1 MKSCEIFLADETRA
15 AEFGR
20 HLGGRLQAG
29 HVVLLSG
36 PVGAGK
42 SHLSRAAIRHIVGAE
57 IDVPSPTFTLVQTY
71 DSPKGEIWHADL
83 YRLTDPSEAEELG
96 LLDAMENAIVLIE
109 WPDRLGS
116 DCPGKALEIEISYQ
130 GEGRHLTLTA
140 PEALL
145 DDLIAGFKV

>member
-1 MKSCEIFLADETRA
+1 MKSCEIYLADEEQA
-15 AEFGR
+15 VQFGR
-20 HLGGRLQAG
+20 HLGDLLKPGQ
-29 HVVLLSG
+29 VVLLTG

-42 SHLSRAAIRHIVGAE
+42 SHLSRAAIRWMVGAE

-96 LLDAMENAIVLIE
+96 LLDAMQEAIVLIE

-116 DCPGKALEIEISYQ
+116 DRPQDALDIVLSYEA
-130 GEGRHLTLTA
+130 EGRRLA
-140 PEALL
+140 MSGPP
-145 DDLIAGFKV
+145 DLIGALCAGFPA